1 MRAENFSSPE
11 SLRGGRFE
19 SDGTVGVL
27 FDVALTV
34 SRRVTRRVDEKIF
47 KSRIPARGLFFLSGS
62 VKIRGMKKY
71 FLARL
76 IQLVPILFG
85 VTFLTF
91 GMMQFA
97 ADDAVDKIFEQ
108 SGSVSEEIKAAKR
121 AELGL
126 DQPFMIQYG
135 RWLGGVLTGDMGT
148 SFISGK
154 PVFETFADKLPA
166 TIELMLVSI
175 VLTIF
180 IATPAGIIAAVNQN
194 RPLDLLIRTV
204 SFVGNSLPNFFV
216 GLLLIYVLALKLN
229 LLPIIGQNVTMPALT
244 LTIAMGA
251 KYTRQIRAVVLEELD
266 KPYVTGARSRGV
278 DEITILIKSVLRSS
292 LIMIITLLA
301 LSMGSLLGGTA
312 IVETI
317 FMWDGVGKMAVD
329 AILMRDY
336 PLIQAYVVWMA
347 IIYVMMNLA
356 ADLLYHW
363 IDPRVRYGEAAS

>member
-1 MRAENFSSPE
+1 
-11 SLRGGRFE
+11 
-19 SDGTVGVL
+19 
-27 FDVALTV
+27 
-34 SRRVTRRVDEKIF
+34 
-47 KSRIPARGLFFLSGS
+47 
-62 VKIRGMKKY
+62 MKKY

-85 VTFLTF
+85 ITFLTF
-91 GMMQFA
+91 GLMQFA
-97 ADDAVDKIFEQ
+97 ADDAVDIIYQQ
-108 SGSVSEEIKAAKR
+108 SGSVAEEIKAAKR

-126 DQPFMIQYG
+126 DQPFLIQYG
-135 RWLGGVLTGDMGT
+135 RWLGGVLTGDMGR

-154 PVFETFADKLPA
+154 LVFDTFAEKLPA

-175 VLTIF
+175 LLTIL
-180 IATPAGIIAAVNQN
+180 IATPAGILAAVNQN
-194 RPLDLLIRTV
+194 RPLDYLIRGL
-204 SFVGNSLPNFFV
+204 SFVGNSMPNFFV
-216 GLLLIYVLALKLN
+216 GLLLIYFLALKLN
-229 LLPIIGQNVTMPALT
+229 LLPIIEQSVIMPALT

-266 KPYVTGARSRGV
+266 KPYVIGARSRGV
-278 DEITILIKSVLRSS
+278 PEITILTKSVLRST

-301 LSMGSLLGGTA
+301 LSIGSLLGGTA

-347 IIYVMMNLA
+347 IIYVLINLA

-363 IDPRVRYGEAAS
+363 LDPRVRYGEAS

>member
-1 MRAENFSSPE
+1 
-11 SLRGGRFE
+11 
-19 SDGTVGVL
+19 
-27 FDVALTV
+27 
-34 SRRVTRRVDEKIF
+34 
-47 KSRIPARGLFFLSGS
+47 
-62 VKIRGMKKY
+62 MKKY

-85 VTFLTF
+85 ITFLTF
-91 GMMQFA
+91 GMMQFTS
-97 ADDAVDKIFEQ
+97 DDAVDIIYEQ
-108 SGSVSEEIKAAKR
+108 SGSVAEEIKAAKR

-126 DQPFMIQYG
+126 DQPFLIQYG
-135 RWLGGVLTGDMGT
+135 RWLGGVLTGDMGK

-154 PVFETFADKLPA
+154 LVFETFADKLSA
-166 TIELMLVSI
+166 TIELMFVSI
-175 VLTIF
+175 LLTIF
-180 IATPAGIIAAVNQN
+180 IATPLGILAAVNQN
-194 RPLDLLIRTV
+194 RPLDYLIRAL
-204 SFVGNSLPNFFV
+204 SFVGNSMPNFFA
-216 GLLLIYVLALKLN
+216 GLLLIYFLALKLN
-229 LLPIIGQNVTMPALT
+229 LLPIIGQSVIMPALT

-278 DEITILIKSVLRSS
+278 PELTILTKSVLRST

-329 AILMRDY
+329 AILTRDY

-363 IDPRVRYGEAAS
+363 LDPRVRYGETS

>member
-1 MRAENFSSPE
+1 
-11 SLRGGRFE
+11 
-19 SDGTVGVL
+19 
-27 FDVALTV
+27 
-34 SRRVTRRVDEKIF
+34 
-47 KSRIPARGLFFLSGS
+47 
-62 VKIRGMKKY
+62 MKKY
-71 FLARL
+71 FFTRL
-76 IQLVPILFG
+76 VQLVPILFG
-85 VTFLTF
+85 ITFLTF

-97 ADDAVDKIFEQ
+97 GDDAVDIIYEQ

-126 DQPFMIQYG
+126 DQPFLIQYG
-135 RWLGGVLTGDMGT
+135 HWLGGILTGDMGR

-154 PVFETFADKLPA
+154 LVFETFAEKLPA

-175 VLTIF
+175 LLTIF
-180 IATPAGIIAAVNQN
+180 IATPLGILAAVNQN
-194 RPLDLLIRTV
+194 RPLDYLIRAV
-204 SFVGNSLPNFFV
+204 SFVGNSMPNFFC
-216 GLLLIYVLALKLN
+216 GLLLIYFLALKLN
-229 LLPIIGQNVTMPALT
+229 LLPIMSGTNNFTSVIMPALT

-251 KYTRQIRAVVLEELD
+251 KYTRQIRAVFLEELD
-266 KPYVTGARSRGV
+266 KPYVIGARSRGV
-278 DEITILIKSVLRSS
+278 SEWTILIKSVLRST

-317 FMWDGVGKMAVD
+317 FMWDSVGKMAVD
-329 AILMRDY
+329 AILTRDY

-363 IDPRVRYGEAAS
+363 LDPRVQLGIRN

>member
-1 MRAENFSSPE
+1 
-11 SLRGGRFE
+11 
-19 SDGTVGVL
+19 
-27 FDVALTV
+27 
-34 SRRVTRRVDEKIF
+34 
-47 KSRIPARGLFFLSGS
+47 
-62 VKIRGMKKY
+62 MKKY
-71 FLARL
+71 FFARL

-97 ADDAVDKIFEQ
+97 ADDAVDKIFEHT
-108 SGSVSEEIKAAKR
+108 GGISEDVKALKR
-121 AELGL
+121 AQLGL
-126 DQPFMIQYG
+126 DQPFVIQYV

-154 PVFETFADKLPA
+154 LVFETFADKLPA

-175 VLTIF
+175 LLTVLV
-180 IATPAGIIAAVNQN
+180 ATPAGILAAVNQN
-194 RPLDLLIRTV
+194 RPLDYLIRALT
-204 SFVGNSLPNFFV
+204 FVGNSLPNFFV
-216 GLLLIYVLALKLN
+216 GLLLIYLLALKLKV
-229 LLPIIGQNVTMPALT
+229 LAIIGGNVLMPALT
-244 LTIAMGA
+244 LAIAMGA

-266 KPYVTGARSRGV
+266 KPYVLGARSRGV
-278 DEITILIKSVLRSS
+278 DEMTILTKSVLRSS
-292 LIMIITLLA
+292 LTMIVTLLA
-301 LSMGSLLGGTA
+301 LSTGSLLGGTA

-347 IIYVMMNLA
+347 IIYVLVNLA

-363 IDPRVRYGEAAS
+363 LDPRVRLGDAS

>member
-1 MRAENFSSPE
+1 
-11 SLRGGRFE
+11 
-19 SDGTVGVL
+19 
-27 FDVALTV
+27 
-34 SRRVTRRVDEKIF
+34 
-47 KSRIPARGLFFLSGS
+47 
-62 VKIRGMKKY
+62 MKKY
-71 FLARL
+71 FLSRL

-85 VTFLTF
+85 ITFLTF

-97 ADDAVDKIFEQ
+97 AGDAVDIIYEQ

-135 RWLGGVLTGDMGT
+135 NWLGGVLTGDMGR

-154 PVFETFADKLPA
+154 LVFETFAEKLPA

-175 VLTIF
+175 LLTIF
-180 IATPAGIIAAVNQN
+180 FAIPLGILAAINQN
-194 RPLDLLIRTV
+194 RSLDYLIRTL
-204 SFVGNSLPNFFV
+204 SFIGNSMPNFFA
-216 GLLLIYVLALKLN
+216 GLLLIYFLALKLN
-229 LLPIIGQNVTMPALT
+229 LLPIIGQSVIMPALT

-266 KPYVTGARSRGV
+266 KPYVIGARSRGV
-278 DEITILIKSVLRSS
+278 PEFTILTKSVLRST

-301 LSMGSLLGGTA
+301 LSIGSLLGGTA

-347 IIYVMMNLA
+347 IIYVFVNLA
-356 ADLLYHW
+356 ADLLYFFL
-363 IDPRVRYGEAAS
+363 DPRIRYGEAS

>member
-1 MRAENFSSPE
+1 
-11 SLRGGRFE
+11 
-19 SDGTVGVL
+19 
-27 FDVALTV
+27 
-34 SRRVTRRVDEKIF
+34 
-47 KSRIPARGLFFLSGS
+47 
-62 VKIRGMKKY
+62 MKKY

-76 IQLVPILFG
+76 VQLVPILFG
-85 VTFLTF
+85 ITFLTF

-97 ADDAVDKIFEQ
+97 GDDAVDKIFEQ
-108 SGSVSEEIKAAKR
+108 SGSVSEEVKAAKR

-126 DQPFMIQYG
+126 DRPFVVQYAN
-135 RWLGGVLTGDMGT
+135 WLGGILTGDAGK

-175 VLTIF
+175 LLTIF
-180 IATPAGIIAAVNQN
+180 IATPLGILAAVNRN
-194 RPLDLLIRTV
+194 RPLDFFIRGL
-204 SFVGNSLPNFFV
+204 SFVGNSMPNFFC
-216 GLLLIYVLALKLN
+216 GLLLIYFLALKLN
-229 LLPIIGQNVTMPALT
+229 LLPIIGQSVVLPALT

-278 DEITILIKSVLRSS
+278 DEITILIKSVLRST
-292 LIMIITLLA
+292 LVTIITLLA
-301 LSMGSLLGGTA
+301 LSIGSLLGGTA

-329 AILMRDY
+329 AILTRDY

-347 IIYVMMNLA
+347 IIYVMINLA
-356 ADLLYHW
+356 ADLLYHRL
-363 IDPRVRYGEAAS
+363 DPRVRYGDSS

>member
-1 MRAENFSSPE
+1 
-11 SLRGGRFE
+11 
-19 SDGTVGVL
+19 
-27 FDVALTV
+27 
-34 SRRVTRRVDEKIF
+34 
-47 KSRIPARGLFFLSGS
+47 
-62 VKIRGMKKY
+62 MKKY

-76 IQLVPILFG
+76 VQLVPILFG
-85 VTFLTF
+85 ITFLTF

-97 ADDAVDKIFEQ
+97 GDDAVDIIYEQ
-108 SGSVSEEIKAAKR
+108 SGSVAEEIKASKR

-126 DQPFMIQYG
+126 DQPFLIQYG
-135 RWLGGVLTGDMGT
+135 RWLGGILTGDMGR
-148 SFISGK
+148 SFISSK
-154 PVFETFADKLPA
+154 LVFETFAEKLPA

-175 VLTIF
+175 LLTIF
-180 IATPAGIIAAVNQN
+180 IATPLGILAAVNQN
-194 RPLDLLIRTV
+194 RSLDYVIRTL
-204 SFVGNSLPNFFV
+204 SFIGTSMPNFFC
-216 GLLLIYVLALKLN
+216 GLLLIYFLALKLN
-229 LLPIIGQNVTMPALT
+229 LLPIIGQSVIMPALT

-266 KPYVTGARSRGV
+266 KPYVIGARSRGV
-278 DEITILIKSVLRSS
+278 AEWTILTKSVLRST

-329 AILMRDY
+329 AILTRDY

-347 IIYVMMNLA
+347 IIYVMMNLT

-363 IDPRVRYGEAAS
+363 LDPRVRYGETS

>member
-1 MRAENFSSPE
+1 
-11 SLRGGRFE
+11 
-19 SDGTVGVL
+19 
-27 FDVALTV
+27 
-34 SRRVTRRVDEKIF
+34 
-47 KSRIPARGLFFLSGS
+47 
-62 VKIRGMKKY
+62 MKKY

-85 VTFLTF
+85 ITFLTF
-91 GMMQFA
+91 GMMQFTS
-97 ADDAVDKIFEQ
+97 DDAVDIIYEQ
-108 SGSVSEEIKAAKR
+108 SGSVAEEIKAAKR

-126 DQPFMIQYG
+126 DQPFLIQYG
-135 RWLGGVLTGDMGT
+135 RWLGGVLTGDMGK

-154 PVFETFADKLPA
+154 LVFETFADKLPA
-166 TIELMLVSI
+166 TIELMFVSI
-175 VLTIF
+175 LLTIF
-180 IATPAGIIAAVNQN
+180 IATPLGILSAVNQN
-194 RPLDLLIRTV
+194 RPLDYLIRAL
-204 SFVGNSLPNFFV
+204 SFVGNSMPNFFA
-216 GLLLIYVLALKLN
+216 GLLLIYFLALKLN
-229 LLPIIGQNVTMPALT
+229 LLPIIGQSVIMPALT

-278 DEITILIKSVLRSS
+278 PELTILTKSVLRST

-329 AILMRDY
+329 AILTRDY

-363 IDPRVRYGEAAS
+363 LDPRVRYGQGGDA